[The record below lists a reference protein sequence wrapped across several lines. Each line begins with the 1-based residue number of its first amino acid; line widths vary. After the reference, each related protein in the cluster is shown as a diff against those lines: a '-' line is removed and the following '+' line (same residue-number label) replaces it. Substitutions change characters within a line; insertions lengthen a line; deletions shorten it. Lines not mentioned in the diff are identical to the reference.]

1 MDTYRL
7 ADEIQWEK
15 IHIAKYSV
23 RPKTIAARSMPD
35 DVPADEKERRRKM
48 LDDRQTDI
56 LERKNSTL
64 LNKTVEVLVENKHKG
79 KWRGRTP
86 HNKLVFFES
95 DGELAGNLVDVQ
107 ITETHAYTLFGERVI
122 NV

>member
-1 MDTYRL
+1 
-7 ADEIQWEK
+7 
-15 IHIAKYSV
+15 
-23 RPKTIAARSMPD
+23 
-35 DVPADEKERRRKM
+35 M

-86 HNKLVFFES
+86 QNKLVFFES

-107 ITETHAYTLFGERVI
+107 ITETHAYTLFGKPIASV
-122 NV
+122 